1 MLRRY
6 EIIFIAHADLT
17 DDQLS
22 ELIERYKKIITDSKG
37 VIVKI
42 EKWGTR
48 KLAYEIKKQTK
59 GTYVLT
65 DFVGKVNIIPEIER
79 NFKIDDK
86 ILKFLTVLKDKE
98 VDLEELEKEKQTE
111 GSAESKISPPKKDN
125 SDNYAE
131 SSTEGLVE
139 VGSTQETKE
148 GEE

>member
-6 EIIFIAHADLT
+6 EIIFIAHADLS
-17 DDQLS
+17 DDQLT

-59 GTYVLT
+59 GTYVLA
-65 DFVGKVNIIPEIER
+65 DFIGKVNIIPEIER

-86 ILKFLTVLKDKE
+86 ILKFLTVNEIREVFSYDRHLKNVPVILKRAGI
-98 VDLEELEKEKQTE
+98 LPTSRK
-111 GSAESKISPPKKDN
+111 GKK
-125 SDNYAE
+125 
-131 SSTEGLVE
+131 
-139 VGSTQETKE
+139 
-148 GEE
+148 

>member
-1 MLRRY
+1 LFEQDVRTLEPRGGRCLRRY

-59 GTYVLT
+59 E
-65 DFVGKVNIIPEIER
+65 NIC
-79 NFKIDDK
+79 
-86 ILKFLTVLKDKE
+86 
-98 VDLEELEKEKQTE
+98 
-111 GSAESKISPPKKDN
+111 
-125 SDNYAE
+125 SD
-131 SSTEGLVE
+131 GFRR
-139 VGSTQETKE
+139 
-148 GEE
+148 